1 MDDDGRDP
9 DEVAG
14 LRAVAWE
21 LYGLQPSEFTAAR
34 TAAAKRLRAD
44 GDRAVAARVTALR
57 RPPLAA
63 WAVNLLARE
72 RTELVA
78 EISELGT
85 ALRQAQ
91 SLLQGDALRD
101 LARQRRRLVAAVTTE
116 VLGLARERGQVLGD
130 ASTRQVEATLQA
142 AMTDGAA
149 AEAVRSGLLAQPLT
163 STGLESLAEVLAVPP
178 DAPDPAPG
186 SRSPSSG
193 DTGGQVAERPA
204 LSLVRDEDRE
214 REQAHL
220 RVDAAGRTLR
230 KAVKARDK
238 AVRSRTKREARVL
251 QLEAGL
257 EELRRQLAEAEAAT
271 EAASAALADVD
282 ARVEAREAEVAQARE
297 VAASAAAELARLT
310 GPRATR

>member
-101 LARQRRRLVAAVTTE
+101 LAHQRRRLVAAVTTE

-178 DAPDPAPG
+178 DAPDPASG
-186 SRSPSSG
+186 SRSASSG

-214 REQAHL
+214 REQAQL

-271 EAASAALADVD
+271 DAASAALADVD